1 MHPRPSRKRSQ
12 TIQKIQGTKG
22 CGCDATIARTHDAHW
37 SPTHASTSSLF
48 GQENLWQ
55 HYRLLL
61 LAPGALL
68 MLDVSGAR
76 YCSSCQVLPSSLWLS
91 FPCRVRHA
99 RLVRHQAAFLSHLK
113 FCSLVILSSRFW
125 SLHSMQFTTTLYADG
140 IAPFCHRP
148 SQLTL
153 TLAVEGW
160 LRRWCRTRA
169 RGLKT
174 MEDGIL
180 SSVEICHRRLS
191 RPKVDGFVFSP
202 IYLSSLFSLSSLV

>member
-1 MHPRPSRKRSQ
+1 MFFEIWRRADTRPMHPRPSRKRSQ
-12 TIQKIQGTKG
+12 TIQKMQDTKG
-22 CGCDATIARTHDAHW
+22 CGRHATIARTHDAHW

-48 GQENLWQ
+48 GQEDLCQ

-113 FCSLVILSSRFW
+113 FCSLVILSS
-125 SLHSMQFTTTLYADG
+125 
-140 IAPFCHRP
+140 
-148 SQLTL
+148 
-153 TLAVEGW
+153 
-160 LRRWCRTRA
+160 
-169 RGLKT
+169 
-174 MEDGIL
+174 
-180 SSVEICHRRLS
+180 
-191 RPKVDGFVFSP
+191 
-202 IYLSSLFSLSSLV
+202 SLSTQCSLRLHYMPMVLLPFAIDHYN